1 MLPADLPTFHWAL
14 FELIVFVLVEEIG
27 FYYSHRLMHHPK
39 IYKYIHKRH
48 HEWTAPIGIV
58 SIYAHPVEHVLSNLI
73 PPALGPILMGA
84 HLANAWLWFGLA
96 LLSTT
101 VAHCGYHF
109 PFLPSPEAH
118 DYHHLK
124 FNQNYGV
131 LGVLDR
137 LHGTDNMFRASKA
150 YERHFLLLGFTPML
164 QQFPDAPSKSTS
176 VMTAIVFWVPNLL
189 LMILDVT
196 GRPAALLKYK
206 VQPGKNSPVS
216 TTDLMKAVRVALF
229 NEVFVSGPV
238 TLALYYTMC
247 WRGCKF
253 GPSEL
258 PTVQRFVLEMSVLV
272 IIEEIGFYY
281 LHRLLHQ
288 PALYKHIHKLH
299 HEWTA
304 PVGVVSIYAHPV
316 EHATANLLPGL
327 MGPLVMGSHLATL
340 WVWFGLIMVFTTFHH
355 SGYHFPLMP
364 SPEFHD
370 FHHLK

>member
-1 MLPADLPTFHWAL
+1 MSSSLETQLW
-14 FELIVFVLVEEIG
+14 ERI
-27 FYYSHRLMHHPK
+27 YSWCGK
-39 IYKYIHKRH
+39 DDF
-48 HEWTAPIGIV
+48 
-58 SIYAHPVEHVLSNLI
+58 
-73 PPALGPILMGA
+73 ILCVVG
-84 HLANAWLWFGLA
+84 
-96 LLSTT
+96 
-101 VAHCGYHF
+101 
-109 PFLPSPEAH
+109 
-118 DYHHLK
+118 
-124 FNQNYGV
+124 
-131 LGVLDR
+131 
-137 LHGTDNMFRASKA
+137 
-150 YERHFLLLGFTPML
+150 
-164 QQFPDAPSKSTS
+164 TS

-370 FHHLK
+370 FHHLKFNVCYGVLGILDWLHGTDVVFRQSGTADRHKTLLSLTPMSCLVPVKGKTRTK